1 MAADQK
7 DDQRIFQ
14 AKQRELLMAVKDL
27 SKHAILADAGD
38 LEDQLERGKIALP
51 TSTTSTLYCLLSV
64 ILPLILLF
72 LSSTTLTS
80 DTYRTQEAEIHS

>member
-7 DDQRIFQ
+7 DDQRVFQ

-38 LEDQLERGKIALP
+38 LEDQLERGNNALP
-51 TSTTSTLYCLLSV
+51 TSTTTTTHCLLSV
-64 ILPLILLF
+64 ILPPDPTFPF
-72 LSSTTLTS
+72 LNYI
-80 DTYRTQEAEIHS
+80 DF

>member
-7 DDQRIFQ
+7 DDQRVFQ

-38 LEDQLERGKIALP
+38 LEDQLERGNIALP

-64 ILPLILLF
+64 IPPP
-72 LSSTTLTS
+72 
-80 DTYRTQEAEIHS
+80 YP

>member
-7 DDQRIFQ
+7 DDQRVFQ

-38 LEDQLERGKIALP
+38 LEDQLERGNIALP
-51 TSTTSTLYCLLSV
+51 ISTTIYCLLLV
-64 ILPLILLF
+64 ILPPGR
-72 LSSTTLTS
+72 LSYICFPEL
-80 DTYRTQEAEIHS
+80 Y